1 MYEIQNKIKSG
12 NKLKIIELM
21 SRKRQLTKN
30 DISKELNLSIPAVTS
45 NINELLKE
53 NIIKDA
59 GHLDSFEGRKP
70 ALFEYNP
77 NYQYSIGVELKE
89 EYIKMIITN
98 MDSKIIEEYY
108 KKIEPSTPEEIV
120 ELLLNAL
127 DHFFIAS
134 AKEVTQI
141 AGIGIS
147 IHGYINNDN
156 YSVRIFF
163 KSKLHTLSL
172 KRIYDR
178 FDVPIFLQNN
188 ITSAAIAEVHL
199 GASKNK
205 NNIVYLYVNNGVGA
219 GIIVNNEIH
228 RGNDKIA
235 GAIGHMTIDLNGRHC
250 RCGNKGCWETYI
262 NKSNLIDE
270 YNVKSEAVILS
281 LHDFFKKLDMEDPIA
296 VDVFKTYVYY
306 FEVGLKS
313 IILMYNPN
321 QIILG
326 GFLIEYF
333 SSLKNYLS
341 NNLFSESTGIVIK
354 KLNITKSKLGDNA
367 SILGASLIP
376 IQAPIQPFN

>member
-1 MYEIQNKIKSG
+1 
-12 NKLKIIELM
+12 M
-21 SRKRQLTKN
+21 SRKRQLTIN

-45 NINELLKE
+45 NMKELLKE

-77 NYQYSIGVELKE
+77 NYRFSIGVELKE
-89 EYIKMIITN
+89 EYIKIIITN
-98 MDSKIIEEYY
+98 MDSKKVEEYY
-108 KKIEPSTPEEIV
+108 KNIEPSTPEEIV
-120 ELLLNAL
+120 ELLMNAL
-127 DHFFIAS
+127 DNFFIS
-134 AKEVTQI
+134 SSKEFNKI

-147 IHGYINNDN
+147 IHGYINNED

-163 KSKLHTLSL
+163 KSKLYTLSL
-172 KRIYDR
+172 KPIYDR
-178 FDVPIFLQNN
+178 FNVPIFMQNN
-188 ITSAAIAEVHL
+188 ITSAAIAEVLL
-199 GASKNK
+199 GSSKNK

-228 RGNDKIA
+228 RGHDKIA

-262 NKSNLIDE
+262 NKNNLIDE
-270 YNVKSEAVILS
+270 YNSKSEVVILS
-281 LHDFFKKLDMEDPIA
+281 LHDFFKKLDIEDPIA
-296 VDVFKTYVYY
+296 VDVFKTYVYH

-326 GFLIEYF
+326 GFLVDYF
-333 SSLKNYLS
+333 SYLKNFLS
-341 NNLFSESTGIVIK
+341 KNLFSKDSGIVIK
-354 KLNITKSKLGDNA
+354 KINISKSKLGDNA

-376 IQAPIQPFN
+376 IQNIYNF